1 MSELRSQALADAAAD
16 QWKILPSGLTVLVR
30 PMPGY
35 SGTHVIYATRFGSID
50 RDFRLNGREV
60 HLPAGVAHFLEH
72 KMFEDQDGDAFAKFA
87 KTGANANAFTSF
99 DRTCYLFTATQQL
112 DESLDVLL
120 GMVGHPYFTE
130 QTIAKEQGII
140 GQEIKMYDD
149 SADWRLITGL
159 CECLYHS
166 HPIRSDIAGTCESIA
181 EITPKMLYDCCEAF
195 YAPGNMVLA
204 AAGNTT
210 MEQILAACERH
221 GLMELRP
228 EERVQRLWAEEPM
241 TLAATEKRI
250 RMPVSKPC
258 FGLGF
263 KETPLAPDD
272 LRSELLYD
280 LILCCVCGG
289 MSPLYRRLYD
299 SGLANPGFGG
309 EVLRVDGCCCILF
322 TGESDEPDT
331 VKQMLLD
338 EIERVR
344 REGIDREVFTLC
356 KNEKYGQL
364 IENLENVEDSASQM
378 ADFALSGQTVVQQ
391 IEALAAL
398 TADDADAALQHI
410 LQSAR
415 MAMMYIE
422 PDGTADLPEADDEET
437 EDEE

>member
-1 MSELRSQALADAAAD
+1 MSELQSKALAEAAAD
-16 QWKILPSGLTVLVR
+16 QWKVLPSGLTVLVR

-166 HPIRSDIAGTCESIA
+166 HPIRSDIAGSCESIA
-181 EITPKMLYDCCEAF
+181 EITPGMLYDCCEAF

-210 MEQILAACERH
+210 MEQVLAACARH
-221 GLMELRP
+221 GLLDPRP
-228 EERVQRLWAEEPM
+228 EERVQRLWAAEPM
-241 TLAATEKRI
+241 TLAAAEKRI

-263 KETPLAPDD
+263 KEAPLAPDD
-272 LRSELLYD
+272 LRSEMLYD
-280 LILCCVCGG
+280 LVLCCICGG

-299 SGLANPGFGG
+299 SGLTNPGFGG

-331 VKQMLLD
+331 VKQLLLD
-338 EIERVR
+338 EIEQVR
-344 REGIDREVFTLC
+344 RAGIDREVFTLC

-364 IENLENVEDSASQM
+364 IENLENVEDSTSQM
-378 ADFALSGQTVVQQ
+378 ADFALSGQTVAQQ
-391 IEALAAL
+391 IATLEAL
-398 TADDADAALQHI
+398 TAEDAYAALQTI
-410 LQSAR
+410 LQPGR
-415 MAMMYIE
+415 MAAMYID
-422 PDGTADLPEADDEET
+422 PDGTADLPDTDDEAEL
-437 EDEE
+437 ED

>member
-1 MSELRSQALADAAAD
+1 MSELQSKALAEAAAD
-16 QWKILPSGLTVLVR
+16 QWKVLPSGLTVLVR

-166 HPIRSDIAGTCESIA
+166 HPIRSDIAGSCESIA
-181 EITPKMLYDCCEAF
+181 EITPGMLYDCCEAF

-210 MEQILAACERH
+210 MEQVLAACARH
-221 GLMELRP
+221 GLLDPRP
-228 EERVQRLWAEEPM
+228 EERVQRLWADEPM
-241 TLAATEKRI
+241 TLAAAEKRI

-263 KETPLAPDD
+263 KEAPLAPDD
-272 LRSELLYD
+272 LRSEMLYD
-280 LILCCVCGG
+280 LVLCCICGG

-299 SGLANPGFGG
+299 SGLTNPGFGG

-331 VKQMLLD
+331 VRQLLLD
-338 EIERVR
+338 EVARIRA
-344 REGIDREVFTLC
+344 EGVDREIFTLC

-378 ADFALSGQTVVQQ
+378 ADFALSGQTVAQQ
-391 IEALAAL
+391 ISMLAGL
-398 TADDADAALQHI
+398 TAEDADAALQHI
-410 LQSAR
+410 LCTDR
-415 MAMMYIE
+415 MATMYIQ
-422 PDGTADLPEADDEET
+422 PDGTAQAAE
-437 EDEE
+437 EDEEEKE